1 MIVAHCFCQM
11 STMFPRQPGKWCGPG
26 IRCKNTLDAE
36 DISEIKAPPAVDG
49 LWVDGLNTDLENR
62 QGVAHVKKYD
72 EVFTTTSATTMSTTT
87 TTTEPF
93 EELGD

>member
-49 LWVDGLNTDLENR
+49 QWVDGLNTDLDGR
-62 QGVAHVKKYD
+62 SVAHVKKYD
-72 EVFTTTSATTMSTTT
+72 EVFTTMSTK
-87 TTTEPF
+87 PF